1 VTEERVLRS
10 KKRDDATEF
19 GGLRVVWL
27 EAFVLSSRTQS
38 RVEVAAQMG
47 IDPATVT
54 KHIKKLELW
63 LASGRSYPLLE
74 DNIWPTHLTDAGKA
88 FLPQAEKVLNLLRQ
102 ARITPMEISQAEP
115 SKPKAS
121 TAPMKIPPIVLKPP
135 KT

>member
-1 VTEERVLRS
+1 MNEEEVLRP
-10 KKRDDATEF
+10 KKREDTTEF

-27 EAFVLSSRTQS
+27 EAFVLSARTRS

-63 LASGRSYPLLE
+63 LASGRFYPLLE
-74 DNIWPTHLTDAGKA
+74 DNIWPTHLTPAGKA
-88 FLPQAEKVLNLLRQ
+88 FLPQAEKVLDLLRQ

-121 TAPMKIPPIVLKPP
+121 TGPMKIPPIVPKPP